1 MGFLNCSQF
10 LNKNYFCP
18 SLFQQKINLNVINAI
33 KFKHFNMKIFL
44 SSIIFFFSFFTIKA
58 QVITQTYRVNG
69 NCNICKKNIETAVY
83 GEKGIIKAKW
93 NADSLALTVIYDTTK
108 TKRENILQ
116 RVANVGYDNESVKAN
131 DAAYSKLHTCCQYD
145 RNLLAIKKGD

>member
-1 MGFLNCSQF
+1 
-10 LNKNYFCP
+10 
-18 SLFQQKINLNVINAI
+18 
-33 KFKHFNMKIFL
+33 MKIFL
-44 SSIIFFFSFFTIKA
+44 SSIIFFFLSLTVKA

-69 NCNICKKNIETAVY
+69 NCDICKKNIEMAVF
-83 GEKGIIKAKW
+83 GEKGVKKAKW

-131 DAAYSKLHTCCQYD
+131 DAVYSKLHSCCQYD
-145 RNLLAIKKGD
+145 RTLLAVKKGD